1 LPLQRTALRR
11 FKIKFVEAIAIHHHN
26 PGFLGVGCIY
36 QHTLGHRVKSPRRG
50 GAAGANAW
58 QGPNKDRKA
67 AWRAL
72 ACDG

>member
-1 LPLQRTALRR
+1 LRR

-26 PGFLGVGCIY
+26 PGFFGVGGID
-36 QHTLGHRVKSPRRG
+36 QHTLGHGVKSPRRG
-50 GAAGANAW
+50 EAAGANAW

-67 AWRAL
+67 AWRAT